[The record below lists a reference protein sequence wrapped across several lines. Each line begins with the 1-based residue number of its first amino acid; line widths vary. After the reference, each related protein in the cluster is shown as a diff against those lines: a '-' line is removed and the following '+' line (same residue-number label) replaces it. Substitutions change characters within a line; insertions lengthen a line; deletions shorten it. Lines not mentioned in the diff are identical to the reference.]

1 MSVQVEN
8 LEKNMAKLTIE
19 ASAEDFEKQYRLL
32 TRKTKIKSLS
42 RDSVKEKL
50 RV

>member
-8 LEKNMAKLTIE
+8 LEKNMAKLLLRLPLKILK
-19 ASAEDFEKQYRLL
+19 KQYRLL